1 MPAPIRAGLKLVHA
15 FAVAA
20 GSFLAAC
27 ADQSAKS
34 VAPSSPSAPFSAM
47 PMRIQLS

>member
-1 MPAPIRAGLKLVHA
+1 MPAPMRAGLKLAHA
-15 FAVAA
+15 FDVST

-27 ADQSAKS
+27 AYQSAKS